1 MHMVQALPVHARTV
15 PTSLRQN
22 ILRWRS
28 FVTIARLNRASV
40 STAAGAIGNC
50 PPTDLCRVGHG
61 VAHFSSSAYNNF
73 YRIGCR
79 EFSSGF
85 TAWDTDLLCR
95 SRLWSITVPG
105 ISPSLFIFVPSRL
118 LSHVKVYAEATT
130 KNSL

>member
-1 MHMVQALPVHARTV
+1 MVQALNVHAQPV
-15 PTSLRQN
+15 LTSLCQTM
-22 ILRWRS
+22 LWWRY
-28 FVTIARLNRASV
+28 FFTITRLNGV
-40 STAAGAIGNC
+40 STSAAVGATYNW
-50 PPTDLCRVGHG
+50 PPTDMCHVSHG
-61 VAHFSSSAYNNF
+61 VAHLSSSAYDNF
-73 YRIGCR
+73 DRIGCR
-79 EFSSGF
+79 DFSSGF